1 MANSLFLNHLPNYLL
16 SLPFDD
22 LQFIC
27 RGLPLDGA
35 SAMLAT
41 VNFKKGGITCRSN
54 PEEHPSRSSR
64 F

>member
-1 MANSLFLNHLPNYLL
+1 MANSLFLNHLSNYLL

-27 RGLPLDGA
+27 RGLPLDGV

-54 PEEHPSRSSR
+54 P
-64 F
+64 